1 LNRYIEIRVPPGA
14 KIPTL
19 WNYGS
24 LVLPY
29 NIEGDHVWIN
39 EIGCVTSKDED
50 ALFVVQIDGKHFSL
64 LPGPEFSPRLYRG
77 QTVFYDRCIPA
88 LFRHLDTQIGYLTA
102 LLKKYEFYKAMAGH
116 PIVRYLQ
123 GWRIDEK
130 HFKINMEGSSAHYE
144 FATAMIDLTRS
155 RDVAMFFALCEK
167 NRTGRYEPIID
178 KNREVVLY
186 TVNLKALLEN
196 SNPDLHVIGFQAL
209 PRPDAQKAYSLW
221 VGHKQNLNE
230 CPFVSYE
237 MLRVHQK
244 ESEKYF
250 DMFEGGATL
259 FPNDPADSMAWEI
272 KQSREID
279 REVLEVAFER
289 HWIPKVW
296 KNVAEVAEF
305 LKGFGY
311 VVQDKR
317 LEFSDE
323 AKRAIVEEWNNNPP
337 LSAKRVKCRFVS
349 EPA

>member
-1 LNRYIEIRVPPGA
+1 M
-14 KIPTL
+14 
-19 WNYGS
+19 
-24 LVLPY
+24 VLPY
-29 NIEGDHVWIN
+29 EIEDDHVWIN
-39 EIGCVTSKDED
+39 EIGCVASKDDD
-50 ALFVVQIDGKHFSL
+50 ALCVVQIDGKHFSL

-88 LFRHLDTQIGYLTA
+88 LFRDPVTQIGYLTA
-102 LLKKYEFYKAMAGH
+102 LLKKYEFYKAMAEH
-116 PIVRYLQ
+116 PIVRHLQ

-130 HFKINMEGSSAHYE
+130 HFKIDMEGLSAHYE
-144 FATAMIDLTRS
+144 FATTMIDVTRS

-178 KNREVVLY
+178 ESREVVLY
-186 TVNLKALLEN
+186 TMNLKSLLEN

-230 CPFVSYE
+230 CPFASYE
-237 MLRVHQK
+237 MLRVDHK

-250 DMFEGGATL
+250 DMFEGGAKL
-259 FPNDPADSMAWEI
+259 FPNDPADRMAWEI
-272 KQSREID
+272 KQSSEID

-296 KNVAEVAEF
+296 KNAAEVAE
-305 LKGFGY
+305 LLRGFGY
-311 VVQDKR
+311 VVQDKQ

-323 AKRAIVEEWNNNPP
+323 AKRAIVEEWNSNPP
-337 LSAKRVKCRFVS
+337 LPAKRVNAALCRIPYS
-349 EPA
+349 PSRKG